1 MHLNYLYQSESNVYM
16 SPKIVHYGL
25 KYIFYGLSHEAILNR
40 LESEMDKLI
49 FGVLLKNVYL
59 TP

>member
-1 MHLNYLYQSESNVYM
+1 M

-25 KYIFYGLSHEAILNR
+25 KYIFYGLSHETIMNR

-49 FGVLLKNVYL
+49 FGVLLKNIYL